1 MILGEKAHVF
11 QVVPRLKTQQCLEWQ
26 LQPVASSK
34 AFHTRSACRNF
45 PLRENLGILCFTLPK
60 LFGQSTQHNRCVY
73 SETMTFGFHAAAWTV
88 WRDKRDAADDWETHT
103 HTRQELDHLS
113 DPSATESRKTL
124 PKPHF
129 ILLYFIIIHIIY
141 IYNYI
146 YDYGGHQLRLKCAQV
161 RHGCPAVPGRCLRW
175 SLTPP
180 GPRWPPAR

>member
-1 MILGEKAHVF
+1 MCVCPLNHAWSRAAPMILGEKAHVF

-141 IYNYI
+141 I
-146 YDYGGHQLRLKCAQV
+146 
-161 RHGCPAVPGRCLRW
+161 
-175 SLTPP
+175 
-180 GPRWPPAR
+180 

>member
-1 MILGEKAHVF
+1 MCVCPLNHAWSRAAPMILGEKAHVF

-103 HTRQELDHLS
+103 HTLDKNWIIWAIRRQLN
-113 DPSATESRKTL
+113 PV
-124 PKPHF
+124 KPYPNLILF
-129 ILLYFIIIHIIY
+129 CYILL
-141 IYNYI
+141 
-146 YDYGGHQLRLKCAQV
+146 
-161 RHGCPAVPGRCLRW
+161 
-175 SLTPP
+175 
-180 GPRWPPAR
+180 